1 MFLIDISRSSFFGTQ
16 NQFKSEINAEICA
29 TLAFSALNNNDKVGA
44 VLFTDRVEKYIPPK
58 KGRQHILRIIREVI
72 YFEPEHRGT
81 HLTEALVYFNNVIKK
96 RSIAF
101 MLSDFYSDDYEEALK
116 VVAKRHDIIGV
127 KVYDDLE
134 SHIPN
139 VGLIKVRD
147 AESGEERIVNT
158 SSSEVRRI
166 YKSNFQSHRDYFVR
180 AFRKCGADTLVIN
193 TMEDYVKH
201 LLKFFKSRHHK

>member
-1 MFLIDISRSSFFGTQ
+1 
-16 NQFKSEINAEICA
+16 
-29 TLAFSALNNNDKVGA
+29 
-44 VLFTDRVEKYIPPK
+44 
-58 KGRQHILRIIREVI
+58 
-72 YFEPEHRGT
+72 
-81 HLTEALVYFNNVIKK
+81 
-96 RSIAF
+96 

-116 VVAKRHDIIGV
+116 VVSKRHDIIGV

-134 SHIPN
+134 SHIPD

-147 AESGEERIVNT
+147 AESGEEKMVDT
-158 SSSEVRRI
+158 SSSEVRRL
-166 YKSNFQSHRDYFVR
+166 YRSNFQSHQDYFVS